1 MSNKKNSYHKK
12 AKKELLASILKG
24 EADGKHSVVTSA
36 LLTVNDVVFVVLGGG
51 VLGAVCGRASLPIGF
66 LLTGLGHF
74 TRIKALQLIGAGTMA
89 ANSFSKLTSS
99 TVGDL
104 EGLDGVK
111 ERLQAYQASMKE
123 KFFLDKLLK
132 KKSTSTNGIGEV
144 QYFTYPVNGDLA
156 ALDAIEQ
163 QLADSALQFQGV
175 GSLAELGAG
184 EDFQTGN
191 VPDGQTG
198 NVPDLQTGHVPD
210 YQTGNT
216 PSYDFGDVSDRIY

>member
-36 LLTVNDVVFVVLGGG
+36 LLTVNDVLFVVLGGG
-51 VLGAVCGRASLPIGF
+51 VVGAVAGRGSLPLGF
-66 LLTGLGHF
+66 LITGLGHF
-74 TRIKALQLIGAGTMA
+74 TRIKALQLIGVGTMA
-89 ANSFSKLTSS
+89 ANSFAKLGSS

-132 KKSTSTNGIGEV
+132 KKDTTTNGIGEV
-144 QYFTYPVNGDLA
+144 QYFTYPVSGSPVNGDLA

-163 QLADSALQFQGV
+163 QLAESALQFQGV

-184 EDFQTGN
+184 DDDQTGD
-191 VPDGQTG
+191 VPD
-198 NVPDLQTGHVPD
+198 P
-210 YQTGNT
+210 QTGNT
-216 PSYDFGDVSDRIY
+216 PSYDFGDLSDRIY